1 MISLEGSTPSR
12 VSRGN
17 PRMTEQTA
25 NAVELKV
32 ENLDLSFGGVKALD
46 NLSFEVAKGQVVGII
61 GPNGAG
67 KTSTLNCING
77 FYRAQHG
84 EIYFQDKRI
93 TKARPDS
100 IAKLG
105 ISRTFQNIQ
114 LYTGL
119 NVVDNLMAAR
129 HFLFKSSWIEGAL
142 YYGRTHR
149 EEVEHRWAVEHI
161 IDFLELERWRKSV
174 VGTLPYGIR
183 KRIDL
188 GRALAQEPKLL
199 LLDEPMAGM
208 NVEEKEDMARFIL
221 DVQEE
226 KGITIVLI
234 EHDMGVV
241 MDITDR
247 IVVLDFG
254 RKIAEGPPD
263 VVNKDP
269 VVIKAYLGEQ
279 APSPV

>member
-1 MISLEGSTPSR
+1 MRKMAQEIAT
-12 VSRGN
+12 
-17 PRMTEQTA
+17 T
-25 NAVELKV
+25 VELKV

-46 NLSFEVAKGQVVGII
+46 NLSFQVAKGQVVGII

-77 FYRAQHG
+77 FYRAQNG

-93 TKARPDS
+93 TKLRPDS

-105 ISRTFQNIQ
+105 VSRTFQNIQ

-188 GRALAQEPKLL
+188 GRALAQEPRLL

-263 VVNKDP
+263 AVNNDP
-269 VVIKAYLGEQ
+269 VVVKAYLGEQ
-279 APSPV
+279 AGSPA

>member
-1 MISLEGSTPSR
+1 MISLEGFEPSR
-12 VSRGN
+12 ESRGM
-17 PRMTEQTA
+17 RKMTEKITST
-25 NAVELKV
+25 VELRV

-46 NLSFEVAKGQVVGII
+46 SLSFEVGKGQVIGII

-84 EIYFQDKRI
+84 EIYFQDKKI
-93 TKARPDS
+93 TRLRPDS

-129 HFLFKSSWIEGAL
+129 HFLFKSSWLEGAL

-188 GRALAQEPKLL
+188 GRALAQEPRLL

-241 MDITDR
+241 MDITDK

-263 VVNKDP
+263 AVNKDP

>member
-1 MISLEGSTPSR
+1 MVDTNSKTI
-12 VSRGN
+12 
-17 PRMTEQTA
+17 
-25 NAVELKV
+25 ELKV

-46 NLSFEVAKGQVVGII
+46 SLSFQVEKGQILSII

-67 KTSTLNCING
+67 KTSTLNCISG

-84 EIYFQDKRI
+84 EVYFQDKKI
-93 TKARPDS
+93 TKVRPDG

-105 ISRTFQNIQ
+105 VSRTFQNIQ

-119 NVVDNLMAAR
+119 TVVDNLMAAR
-129 HFLFKSSWIEGAL
+129 HFLFKSTWLEGAL
-142 YYGRTHR
+142 YYGRTHK
-149 EEVEHRWAVEHI
+149 EEVEHRWAVEQI

-208 NVEEKEDMARFIL
+208 NMEEKEDMARFIL

-226 KGITIVLI
+226 KGLTIVLI

-241 MDITDR
+241 MDITDW

-263 VVNKDP
+263 TVKKDP
-269 VVIKAYLGEQ
+269 TVIKAYLGEQ
-279 APSPV
+279 AVALA